1 MTDSCFKGQQ
11 SPPARIPRRLI
22 RRTPGAGNSGYLV
35 MCARMA
41 PAASPAPYCLTLSLI
56 HLTLS
61 LIHPTPPDG
70 RMEPDPTV
78 LASLRKAVEA
88 MPDDVP
94 LRVHLATLLLR
105 AGQRDEAIRQVG
117 AVLQRDPGNAEALA
131 LLQEPPGPPAAATEA
146 GGTGPAAS
154 QEAGSNAP
162 AASQE
167 AGSPPATPGRPPPA
181 PGRPPAAPPGNPEAG
196 SSGREEPTAPEYDWS
211 QAESELRDVL
221 PPMFVGSEGTNS
233 EAAADAADSYD
244 AERSTLK
251 LADVAGMA
259 QVKDRLEAAF
269 LAPMRNPELRKL
281 YGKNL
286 RGGLLLYG
294 PPGCGKT
301 FIARAVAGELGARF
315 MAVSFADIIDMFVG
329 QSERNIHELFEVAR
343 RNSPCV
349 LFLDEVDAIGQKRSQ
364 LRNTPMRS
372 AVNQLLLELDDVDGG
387 NEGVFLLAA
396 TNHPWDVDSALRR
409 PGRFDRTLLVL
420 PPDNAAREGVFRY
433 HLRERPVAG
442 VNLGRL
448 AKLTDGYSG
457 ADIAHI
463 CETASERALM
473 DSIHRGEARMIGQQD
488 LEAAISEVKPSLGA
502 WFDTARNVALFAN
515 EGGVYDDL
523 AAYLKK
529 RRLI

>member
-11 SPPARIPRRLI
+11 SPPARIPRCLI

-41 PAASPAPYCLTLSLI
+41 PAASPAPYCLTLSPI

-181 PGRPPAAPPGNPEAG
+181 PGRPPAAPPGNPDH
-196 SSGREEPTAPEYDWS
+196 SLRSGR
-211 QAESELRDVL
+211 
-221 PPMFVGSEGTNS
+221 
-233 EAAADAADSYD
+233 DAAWLTMTSPVAVTTGLEGPRLTDGTGTGRPLATVGGHEMHALLIGIDRYTGFMPPLNGCVNDID
-244 AERSTLK
+244 AMQRILI
-251 LADVAGMA
+251 
-259 QVKDRLEAAF
+259 DRLRVAPDRIRRLASPRDGAAHEIDVPSRPATRDNI
-269 LAPMRNPELRKL
+269 LAALRNL
-281 YGKNL
+281 
-286 RGGLLLYG
+286 GG
-294 PPGCGKT
+294 
-301 FIARAVAGELGARF
+301 E
-315 MAVSFADIIDMFVG
+315 
-329 QSERNIHELFEVAR
+329 QVAR
-343 RNSPCV
+343 EDRVFIYYSGHGTGLTV
-349 LFLDEVDAIGQKRSQ
+349 ESQ
-364 LRNTPMRS
+364 GVKAAREALV
-372 AVNQLLLELDDVDGG
+372 AVNATRDDRGVPSVQTQSCEKQTPQFHNLKHIDCVDRQENRGRPMCSNSTG
-387 NEGVFLLAA
+387 ATALAA
-396 TNHPWDVDSALRR
+396 TVPCSRS
-409 PGRFDRTLLVL
+409 RT
-420 PPDNAAREGVFRY
+420 
-433 HLRERPVAG
+433 
-442 VNLGRL
+442 
-448 AKLTDGYSG
+448 
-457 ADIAHI
+457 
-463 CETASERALM
+463 
-473 DSIHRGEARMIGQQD
+473 
-488 LEAAISEVKPSLGA
+488 
-502 WFDTARNVALFAN
+502 
-515 EGGVYDDL
+515 
-523 AAYLKK
+523 
-529 RRLI
+529 